1 MKAVAYKKPDINYC
15 QGMNYIA
22 AFLFEYTLDEEE
34 SFFYFL
40 GMVQNTEYGEIFLNE
55 LVKLKQFFYI
65 LDRLLFIYM
74 PELYFSFKNSG
85 VLTSFFCSPWFITLF
100 TNCYQYVADSKNPK
114 ILLFVLDCFIL
125 VNIIY
130 ESFI

>member
-1 MKAVAYKKPDINYC
+1 
-15 QGMNYIA
+15 
-22 AFLFEYTLDEEE
+22 
-34 SFFYFL
+34 
-40 GMVQNTEYGEIFLNE
+40 MVQNTEYGEIFLNE

-74 PELYFSFKNSG
+74 PELFFSFKNSG

-130 ESFI
+130 ESFIRNIKKIFFNHKFFIFT